1 MQSIIC
7 LDVDLVASLPAVYAH
22 DTSTASDIFVF
33 ICVWTKSSKNKKR
46 KSQVYSAVVRLPA
59 GTSCCGTE
67 EGGVQTGR
75 ALVATQ
81 TESYNTL
88 YFVLPDTFEP
98 SYWLPWGPD

>member
-1 MQSIIC
+1 MK
-7 LDVDLVASLPAVYAH
+7 
-22 DTSTASDIFVF
+22 T
-33 ICVWTKSSKNKKR
+33 KKR

-59 GTSCCGTE
+59 GTSCCGTEE